1 MKKLNSTIA
10 LMIVFA
16 VVGVFIALKDY
27 QNGKKETDPE
37 VIAMRG
43 LVNRVAPEYSKH
55 IVLQRINDT
64 IDCFEIETM
73 GKDLVIRGNNA
84 NSMAVGLNH
93 YLKYY
98 CKAQY
103 SWFETEKL
111 EIPANMPQVDKIVR
125 LNARVP
131 DRFFLNYCT
140 FGYTM
145 PWWNWSQWEHFIDWM
160 ALNGI
165 NLPLAITGQESVW
178 YEVWRDFG
186 LTDEIGRAHV

>member
-1 MKKLNSTIA
+1 
-10 LMIVFA
+10 MIVFA

-43 LVNRVAPEYSKH
+43 LVNRVVPEYSKH

-98 CKAQY
+98 C
-103 SWFETEKL
+103 
-111 EIPANMPQVDKIVR
+111 
-125 LNARVP
+125 
-131 DRFFLNYCT
+131 
-140 FGYTM
+140 
-145 PWWNWSQWEHFIDWM
+145 
-160 ALNGI
+160 
-165 NLPLAITGQESVW
+165 
-178 YEVWRDFG
+178 
-186 LTDEIGRAHV
+186 